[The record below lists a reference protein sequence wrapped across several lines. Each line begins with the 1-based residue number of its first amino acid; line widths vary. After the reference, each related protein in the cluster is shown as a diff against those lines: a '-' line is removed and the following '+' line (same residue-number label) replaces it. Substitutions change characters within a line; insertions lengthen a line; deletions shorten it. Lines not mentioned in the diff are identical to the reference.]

1 MGSVVEESE
10 TYKNHKNY
18 EQTHQANFDQQ
29 GRSQQC
35 CSDVTHCD
43 CHECRS
49 TLGGQIIQRG
59 NSIGAIRALGYGGV
73 L

>member
-1 MGSVVEESE
+1 MVEESE

-29 GRSQQC
+29 SRSQQHR
-35 CSDVTHCD
+35 SNVTYCD
-43 CHECRS
+43 RHECRS
-49 TLGGQIIQRG
+49 ALGGQIIQRG